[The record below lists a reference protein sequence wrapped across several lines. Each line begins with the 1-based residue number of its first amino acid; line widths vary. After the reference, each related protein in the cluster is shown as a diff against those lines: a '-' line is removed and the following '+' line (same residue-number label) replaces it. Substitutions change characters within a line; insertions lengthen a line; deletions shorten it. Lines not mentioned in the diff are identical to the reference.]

1 MNTKNETALHY
12 RDGRIFTGTHH
23 LNDHKRPYTV
33 NVYPC
38 SRCGGAGGGDKWQF
52 TGWTCFDCGGSGKA
66 QPRTEKL
73 YTADQLAKLDAAQ
86 GKRDAK
92 RAVEAA
98 AKLAERQA
106 AAAATTAAFDAAEAN
121 LLARIPVAW
130 LDLNNERAADARIVG
145 DIIDRGRRYG
155 SINDR
160 QRDLVV
166 SILDKRAA
174 QAARSTTSRHFG
186 QVSDK
191 VSVAVTCINVAS
203 YERTPFG
210 YRSGGQETVYIC
222 TFDDG
227 AGHVFVTKTPTLS
240 VERGT
245 QGTLRGII
253 KQHDE
258 YQSVKQT
265 QLTRAQFDETIG

>member
-106 AAAATTAAFDAAEAN
+106 AAAATAAAFDASRDA
-121 LLARIPVAW
+121 
-130 LDLNNERAADARIVG
+130 ERAAAEARHAEWLA
-145 DIIDRGRRYG
+145 
-155 SINDR
+155 S
-160 QRDLVV
+160 
-166 SILDKRAA
+166 RAA
-174 QAARSTTSRHFG
+174 QFAALL
-186 QVSDK
+186 
-191 VSVAVTCINVAS
+191 AVLESEPQGA
-203 YERTPFG
+203 F
-210 YRSGGQETVYIC
+210 ETFWQSLARQIRQ
-222 TFDDG
+222 TG
-227 AGHVFVTKTPTLS
+227 NLS
-240 VERGT
+240 HRQAPYAAKALYG
-245 QGTLRGII
+245 RR
-253 KQHDE
+253 
-258 YQSVKQT
+258 VK
-265 QLTRAQFDETIG
+265 ANAKQFDELAYALRECCTR